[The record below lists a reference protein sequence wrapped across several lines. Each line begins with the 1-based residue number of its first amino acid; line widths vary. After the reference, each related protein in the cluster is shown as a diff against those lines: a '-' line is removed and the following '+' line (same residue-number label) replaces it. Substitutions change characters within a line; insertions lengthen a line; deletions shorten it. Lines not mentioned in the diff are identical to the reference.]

1 MRFAPLVTHREGLGS
16 TWFEA
21 KFTGSQT
28 ASLLP
33 IHFELKAPDGT
44 RIPAAAGGEL
54 DTALPHGV
62 ACIIQMA
69 PTRYRDAH
77 LGNSRWFLEL
87 SDDGSPVIW
96 ERVPVPQIDDES
108 VIRRLAVGPDH
119 ALYLMQ
125 VNAHEVSIY
134 RR

>member
-1 MRFAPLVTHREGLGS
+1 MLDQLFDVARGPRAGRSRHLSAAREHGHRWNRS
-16 TWFEA
+16 D
-21 KFTGSQT
+21 
-28 ASLLP
+28 
-33 IHFELKAPDGT
+33 LKALAQIAE
-44 RIPAAAGGEL
+44 RV
-54 DTALPHGV
+54 GV
-62 ACIIQMA
+62 HF
-69 PTRYRDAH
+69 DDEDF
-77 LGNSRWFLEL
+77 SRLARGDFLEL